1 MDSLRWRK
9 KFIGFAVI
17 FIVGLAFLV
26 NYSMAIAYDEDSGE
40 DDPSARQI
48 ENDIAQKREKA
59 PVIII
64 KQQVAA
70 LMPKPT
76 LPQGTTRIE
85 EVIVT
90 GSTLLAQEAINKLKS
105 DNEHRDLTARQM
117 QRCADLVTRAYS
129 REGYITSYA
138 YIIPDKL
145 SQGILQIMTVEG
157 KTGKISIK
165 GNENFSTDLLMKK
178 ITLKEGQ
185 PFNFMTLNLDVYR
198 INRHPDRKLAIAID
212 LDKNTGT
219 ADVTLMVKDKSPL
232 HATVQADDYGAQTI
246 LYKRY
251 KTFLIHN
258 NITGHDDSLTAKI
271 EWAEA
276 DAHKIFDLDYI
287 VPLNN
292 TWKFEFYILPYKSE
306 DYYYKDN
313 EDTDFEKRAR
323 KFYFWFYQSL
333 INKPDLELVSS
344 YGFTYFNIWWYKPYQ
359 KFEDPTRKDKF
370 RILKW
375 DLSLNRADAYGRW
388 VVTNDLQMAIPNFLD
403 GAPIKSDDSSVVG
416 AKGNYVKNLLTVAR
430 RQKLFYGIDFISK
443 ARWQLSSATLT
454 GVNAFS
460 IGGYCGVIDNR
471 GYPRTQ
477 LPADG
482 GRAITLGFTFP
493 PYFIPKDINAPFS
506 TKTKLKNAVQLFTFW
521 DWGQGI
527 LKSPKVAVVP
537 GDPDDKKITT
547 LASVGCGFTYTVPDQ
562 GIAIRVDAGWPITS
576 QKSSDGDNHHVW
588 WSVTK
593 SF

>member
-1 MDSLRWRK
+1 MNSLRWQK
-9 KFIGFAVI
+9 EFKGFAVV
-17 FIVGLAFLV
+17 FVVALAFLV
-26 NYSMAIAYDEDSGE
+26 NYSMAIAYDEDAGE
-40 DDPSARQI
+40 DDPSAQQI
-48 ENDIAQKREKA
+48 ENNIAQKREKA
-59 PVIII
+59 PGIII

-70 LMPKPT
+70 LIPKPT

-90 GSTLLAQEAINKLKS
+90 GSTLLAKEAINKLKN
-105 DNEHRDLTARQM
+105 DYEHRDLTARQM
-117 QRCADLVTRAYS
+117 QRCADLITRAYS

-138 YIIPDKL
+138 YIISDKL
-145 SQGILQIMTVEG
+145 GQGILEIMTVEG
-157 KTGKISIK
+157 KTGKILIQ

-185 PFNFMTLNLDVYR
+185 PFNFIALNLDVFR
-198 INRHPDRKLAIAID
+198 MNRHPDRKLAIQID
-212 LDKNTGT
+212 LDKSTGT
-219 ADVTLMVKDKSPL
+219 ADVTLTVKDRSPL
-232 HATVQADDYGAQTI
+232 HATLQTDNYGAQTI
-246 LYKRY
+246 LYNRY
-251 KTFLIHN
+251 KTFIIHN

-271 EWAEA
+271 EWAEG
-276 DAHKIFDLDYI
+276 DAHKIFDLDYTI
-287 VPLNN
+287 PLNN
-292 TWKFEFYILPYKSE
+292 TWKFQFYLLPYKSE

-333 INKPDLELVSS
+333 INKPDFELVSS
-344 YGFTYFNIWWYKPYQ
+344 YGFTYFNIWWYKPYL
-359 KFEDPTRKDKF
+359 KYSDPTRRDEF

-375 DLSLNRADAYGRW
+375 DLALNRADNYGRW
-388 VVTNDLQMAIPNFLD
+388 VITNDLQMAIPDFLG
-403 GAPIKSDDSSVVG
+403 GADIKSDDTSVVG

-430 RQKLFYGIDFISK
+430 RQKLGLGIDFISK
-443 ARWQLSSATLT
+443 ARWQVSSATLT

-493 PYFIPKDINAPFS
+493 PYFIPKDMNAPFS
-506 TKTKLKNAVQLFTFW
+506 TKTKLKSALQLFTFW

-537 GDPDDKKITT
+537 GEPDDKKITT
-547 LASVGCGFTYTVPDQ
+547 LASVGCGFTYAVPDQ
-562 GIAIRVDAGWPITS
+562 GISIRLDAGWPITS